1 VRAGNPHATSTRAA
15 ALPEFGSGLR
25 AHLARHGHT
34 IDTREP
40 RPSERYLTPQGVSEA
55 RRRSKRAVI
64 VLRRPSDGAR
74 VTLEPQPVTD
84 WTMPGYRVGSDP
96 ATALASVRK
105 GEAELNDPYFGGACV
120 VVHNHAR
127 PGGFTG

>member
-1 VRAGNPHATSTRAA
+1 
-15 ALPEFGSGLR
+15 
-25 AHLARHGHT
+25 
-34 IDTREP
+34 
-40 RPSERYLTPQGVSEA
+40 
-55 RRRSKRAVI
+55 VI

-105 GEAELNDPYFGGACV
+105 GEADLNDLYFGGACV